1 MNVRAVWIVFSKEIL
16 DIIRDRRTFIFMI
29 IMPLVLIPGLFY
41 MMSKFQ
47 ISSRENMATKNSVV
61 AVIGAEDAPTLIEY
75 LLKEQRERY
84 AATTEDESINAFIIE
99 SRSGVNAFLR
109 IVLEDNVEDV
119 QRRIREKDIDAA
131 LVIPPGFESDLFQTD
146 TSGDDGDETA
156 ITWYPSDLSLR
167 IDYVSTNDFSEKA
180 YQRLVKSLNLYR
192 ESVVSERLIKA
203 GYDESLI
210 KPWSNERGDLATQQ
224 ERSGRILGALLP
236 YLIILMTFAGAT
248 FPAIQLG
255 AGEKEQKTLET
266 LLASPVGR
274 AEMVTGKFL
283 TIMLTGIIS
292 AALSMAGLY
301 YSFTFMGSGI
311 GMTDVLSM
319 HFDTLSLTLAF
330 LLVVPLT
337 LVFAGILLALSVL
350 ARSFR
355 EAQGYI
361 GPLNMFVILPAF
373 ASLLP
378 GVELNYGLAMAP
390 IVNVSLVLRQI
401 LAGRVMEVLP
411 YYLVTVASTLVLAI
425 ISILFCAYLF
435 RREQAIF
442 KI

>member
-1 MNVRAVWIVFSKEIL
+1 MSLRAVWIVLSKEVL
-16 DIIRDRRTFIFMI
+16 DIIRDRRTLIFMI
-29 IMPLVLIPGLFY
+29 IMPLLLIPGLFY
-41 MMSKFQ
+41 LMSKFQ
-47 ISSRENMATKNSVV
+47 LSSRENMATNNSVI
-61 AVIGAEDAPTLIEY
+61 AVIGAEDAPKLVDY
-75 LLKEQRERY
+75 LQNEQRRKYE
-84 AATTEDESINAFIIE
+84 ATTDDESINAFIVE
-99 SRSGVNAFLR
+99 SRSEVNAFLR
-109 IVLEDNVEDV
+109 IVLEDNLENV
-119 QRRIREKDIDAA
+119 QQRIRSKDLDAA
-131 LVIPPGFESDLFQTD
+131 LIIPPGFESDLLQMD
-146 TSGDDGDETA
+146 TRSEEEAAVTG
-156 ITWYPSDLSLR
+156 YPQDLSLR

-180 YQRLVKSLNLYR
+180 YQRLAKSLNFYR
-192 ESVVSERLIKA
+192 DRVVSERLATA
-203 GYDESLI
+203 GYDETLI
-210 KPWSNERGDLATQQ
+210 TPWTNERGDLATQQ

-283 TIMLTGIIS
+283 TIMITGIIS
-292 AALSMAGLY
+292 AALSMTGLY
-301 YSFTFMGSGI
+301 YAFTFMGSGS
-311 GMTDVLSM
+311 GLSDVLSM
-319 HFDTLSLTLAF
+319 QFDTLSLVLAF

-337 LVFAGILLALSVL
+337 LVFAGVLLSLSVL
-350 ARSFR
+350 AKSFR

-361 GPLNMFVILPAF
+361 GPLNMLVILPAF

-378 GVELNYGLAMAP
+378 GVELNYGLAMTP

-401 LAGRVMEVLP
+401 LAGKVMEVLP

-425 ISILFCAYLF
+425 IAIMFCAYLF